1 MYQILT
7 TAADS
12 EIAHLLIN
20 PKFSPGQVVATPA
33 ALEAMETH
41 QCSPLSLLARHL
53 SGQDWGELDASDAK
67 ANDDAL
73 QWGGRLLS
81 SYLIGP
87 GTKVW
92 LITDQCESGNV
103 TTYLLPADY

>member
-67 ANDDAL
+67 SNDDAL

-87 GTKVW
+87 GTKIW